1 MQTRRGAL
9 PDRFYIPRYQ
19 DTDREQEVNKK
30 ETNAHP
36 NRLRRVNHACYN
48 ILMLKN
54 AKDHQRKRI
63 ATRTYSFRMT
73 EEERE
78 LLFELAR
85 QEDRKARTI
94 LMRALKEYAEKET
107 R

>member
-1 MQTRRGAL
+1 
-9 PDRFYIPRYQ
+9 
-19 DTDREQEVNKK
+19 
-30 ETNAHP
+30 
-36 NRLRRVNHACYN
+36 
-48 ILMLKN
+48 
-54 AKDHQRKRI
+54 
-63 ATRTYSFRMT
+63 MT